1 MRWYW
6 IDRFDAFESGRRA
19 VATKNVTLAEAHLHD
34 HCPHY
39 PHMPMTLA
47 IEGMAQTAGILVGEI
62 NAFREKVILAK
73 IRKARLDGL
82 ILPGDQLRYEAMVE
96 TMDDVGAATAGVV
109 YRNGERFG
117 EINLFFSHIDQNL
130 GGQDFPEENFV
141 FGDQFRVLLHRLD
154 LTPPAAAAPEAPAD
168 E

>member
-6 IDRFDAFESGRRA
+6 IDRFDEFESGRRA
-19 VATKNVTLAEAHLHD
+19 VATKNVTLAEEHLHD
-34 HCPHY
+34 HCPNY

-62 NAFREKVILAK
+62 NDFREKVILAK

-82 ILPGDQLRYEAMVE
+82 IVPGDQLQYEAVVE
-96 TMDDVGAATAGVV
+96 TMDEVGAATAGVV
-109 YRNGERFG
+109 YRNGQRFG
-117 EINLFFSHIDQNL
+117 EINLFFSHIDQNM

-141 FGDQFRVLLHRLD
+141 FSEQFRVLLPTFD
-154 LTPPAAAAPEAPAD
+154 LKSAPAAEAPAD